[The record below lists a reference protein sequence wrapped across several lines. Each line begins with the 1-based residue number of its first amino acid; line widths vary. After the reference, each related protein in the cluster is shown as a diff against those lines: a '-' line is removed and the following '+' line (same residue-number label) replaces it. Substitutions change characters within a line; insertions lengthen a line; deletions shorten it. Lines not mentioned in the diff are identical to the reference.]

1 MTSAKRGRT
10 SPKWRS
16 AGEQEV
22 FVASCIEP
30 GICYWLTGLP
40 GAGKTTL
47 AGTFQRHLI
56 SAGMQACVLDADVL
70 REGINR
76 DLGYSPED
84 RSENVRRIAE
94 VARLFAAEGFIVI
107 VACIAPYRADR
118 ERTRQ
123 RFPEGRYFEVFVDA
137 PVEVCIARD
146 PKGLYLKARQG
157 VAVQVTGVSAP
168 YERPERPGIVL
179 TTGALSLDTC
189 VDALLRHLGNHID
202 TASLRNAQD
211 GGVPAAY
218 PFARGSNSPHNLT
231 GGDL

>member
-1 MTSAKRGRT
+1 MAD
-10 SPKWRS
+10 
-16 AGEQEV
+16 
-22 FVASCIEP
+22 CIET
-30 GICYWLTGLP
+30 GLCYWLTGLP

-47 AGTFQRHLI
+47 AGTFQQRLR
-56 SAGMQACVLDADVL
+56 SEGRAACVLDADVL

-94 VARLFAAEGFIVI
+94 IARLFAAEGFITI

-118 ERTRQ
+118 ERARQ

-146 PKGLYLKARQG
+146 PKGLYLKASQG
-157 VAVQVTGVSAP
+157 AVVQVTGVSAP
-168 YERPERPGIVL
+168 YERPERPDLVL

-189 VDALLRHLGNHID
+189 VDALLRHLGNHVD
-202 TASLRNAQD
+202 MASLRSAKD
-211 GGVPAAY
+211 GFGHAPYSFASQGAAC
-218 PFARGSNSPHNLT
+218 PKELPR
-231 GGDL
+231 GDL